1 MSARI
6 LQINANYGFGST
18 GLIMKDIDGVIASQS
33 DMQSFVAYQRTN
45 VAKTNG
51 TYIGNPLDW
60 KLHALLCRLHGRQ
73 GYYSYNST
81 KRFIRQLDA
90 LNPDIVHL
98 HNLHSNYINIKLLLE
113 YLAQKDI
120 RTVITMHDCWWF
132 TGKCFHY
139 VDVGCEKFMTGCDN
153 CPKKNYPPVSYLGD
167 YSAEVYASKKELL
180 LSIPNL
186 TMVGCS
192 DWICEEA
199 KKSFLKNSNIKR
211 IYNGVDTEVFSPKKH
226 CKGRN
231 IQILG
236 MANKWLNP
244 RNIGI
249 IKKIIEKTNATI
261 KIVGCTEVQ
270 KEKLKEYSDKVEA
283 IGFISNRNQLA
294 DIYNSADVFI
304 NLTHADTLPTVNMES
319 ICCGTPVI
327 TYDVAGSPELVEP
340 KTGFVVKEDNQDQII
355 NIISAGKL
363 PDRQICASVGKC
375 LFDKDSCY
383 NRYIDLYRSIL

>member
-18 GLIMKDIDGVIASQS
+18 GLIMKDIDDIISSQS

-51 TYIGNPLDW
+51 TYMGNPLDW
-60 KLHALLCRLHGRQ
+60 KLHALLCRLHGWQ
-73 GYYSYNST
+73 GYYSYFST
-81 KRFIRQLDA
+81 KRFLTYLDE
-90 LNPDIVHL
+90 LKPDIVHL
-98 HNLHSNYINIKLLLE
+98 HNLHSNYVNIKLLLK
-113 YLAQKDI
+113 YIAQKDI

-139 VDVGCEKFMTGCDN
+139 VDVGCAKFTTGCGS
-153 CPKKNYPPVSYLGD
+153 CPKKNYPPASYLGD
-167 YSAEVYASKKELL
+167 FSSGVYASKKELL
-180 LSIPNL
+180 LSIPHL

-192 DWICEEA
+192 DWICAEA
-199 KKSFLKNSNIKR
+199 KKSFLKDSDIIR
-211 IYNGVDTEVFSPKKH
+211 IYNGIDTDVFSPQKH
-226 CKGRN
+226 PRGKN

-236 MANKWLNP
+236 MANKWMHP

-249 IKKIIEKTNATI
+249 IKRIIEKTNATI

-270 KEKLKEYSDKVEA
+270 KEKLKEYSARVEA

-294 DIYNSADVFI
+294 DMYNSADVFI

-327 TYDVAGSPELVEP
+327 TYDVTGSPELIGP
-340 KTGFVVKEDNQDQII
+340 KTGFIVKEDDQNRII
-355 NIISAGKL
+355 DIISNGIFPERQECALIGQSLFGK
-363 PDRQICASVGKC
+363 DY
-375 LFDKDSCY
+375 CY